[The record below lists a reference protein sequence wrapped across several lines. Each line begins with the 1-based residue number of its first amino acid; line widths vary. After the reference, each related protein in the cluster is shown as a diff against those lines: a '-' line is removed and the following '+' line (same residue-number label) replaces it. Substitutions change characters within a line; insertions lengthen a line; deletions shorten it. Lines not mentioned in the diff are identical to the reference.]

1 MIPLRDTIRSRTFPV
16 VNSLLITANVLVFLW
31 QLANTQRLN
40 EIFVLYGIV
49 PLRYSDP
56 SIAAHFSG
64 WEQALPFL
72 SSMFLHGGW
81 FHLLGN
87 LWFLYIFGD
96 NVEERLGHLR
106 YLAFYLLCGFS
117 AGAAHLATNWHSPLP
132 TIGASGAVSGV
143 MGAYLI
149 FFPHARVLTV
159 VPIFLLFPVFEVPAP
174 FFLVYWLGIQLV
186 SGLFT
191 AAEAG
196 GTAWWAHVGGFVAG
210 LLFGKLLD
218 VLPRAGL
225 DRRLDPRTERR
236 SPPKIQPLGPPPAAG
251 VADGGAVLWLTPRE
265 ASLGTRKWV
274 TLPVGQGR
282 RAFWVATPAG
292 VKDGEE
298 IRLHGRTLPPEY
310 AAEGFPVRVRVGLQR

>member
-16 VNSLLITANVLVFLW
+16 VNTALIAANVLVFLW
-31 QLANTQRLN
+31 QLANTHRLN

-49 PLRYSDP
+49 PLRYADP
-56 SIAAHFSG
+56 SVAAHFTL
-64 WEQALPFL
+64 WEQAFPFL

-117 AGAAHLATNWHSPLP
+117 AGAVHLFTSWGSPIP
-132 TIGASGAVSGV
+132 TLGASGAVSGV

-149 FFPHARVLTV
+149 FFPAARVLTV

-191 AAEAG
+191 SAEAG
-196 GTAWWAHVGGFVAG
+196 GTAWWAHVGGFGAG

-218 VLPRAGL
+218 VLPRVGL
-225 DRRLDPRTERR
+225 DRRLDRRTVRQAPPRL
-236 SPPKIQPLGPPPAAG
+236 QPLGTPPPGPGDGAG
-251 VADGGAVLWLTPRE
+251 EAVLWLTRRE
-265 ASLGTRKWV
+265 ADLGARKWV
-274 TLPVGQGR
+274 ILPVGQGR

-292 VKDGEE
+292 VRDGEE

-310 AAEGFPVRVRVGLQR
+310 ASEGFPVRVRVTG